1 MTATEVLH
9 RSPLR
14 SGLLL
19 ALLLTLLASQVWGLE
34 RRPRPAPVALIQEQ
48 VRLWSLDG
56 PDRRFKD
63 IGWMPSYEAALAA
76 ATAQQR
82 PVFLLTALGRLD
94 RGRC

>member
-1 MTATEVLH
+1 MTATEALR
-9 RSPLR
+9 RSPIR

-19 ALLLTLLASQVWGLE
+19 ALLVTLLAGQVWGLE
-34 RRPRPAPVALIQEQ
+34 RRPRPAPVPLIQEQ

-56 PDRRFKD
+56 PDRRFQD
-63 IGWMPSYEAALAA
+63 IGWMPNFEAALAA
-76 ATAQQR
+76 ARAQQR

>member
-9 RSPLR
+9 RSPVR
-14 SGLLL
+14 SGVLL
-19 ALLLTLLASQVWGLE
+19 ALLLTLLVGQVWGLE
-34 RRPRPAPVALIQEQ
+34 HRPRPAPVSLIQEQ
-48 VRLWSLDG
+48 VRLWSLEG

-63 IGWMPSYEAALAA
+63 IGWMPSFEAALAA
-76 ATAQQR
+76 AKAQQR